1 VEDDK
6 VISLLNQFLEGQRDM
21 NLNFSRIEKKI
32 DVVTEQT
39 TIIKRKIISI
49 GFDIADMKN
58 DINDIEIITS
68 KNWTDIER
76 SKRIKMP

>member
-1 VEDDK
+1 MEDDK

-76 SKRIKMP
+76 SKRIKIP

>member
-1 VEDDK
+1 
-6 VISLLNQFLEGQRDM
+6 M

>member
-1 VEDDK
+1 MEDDK